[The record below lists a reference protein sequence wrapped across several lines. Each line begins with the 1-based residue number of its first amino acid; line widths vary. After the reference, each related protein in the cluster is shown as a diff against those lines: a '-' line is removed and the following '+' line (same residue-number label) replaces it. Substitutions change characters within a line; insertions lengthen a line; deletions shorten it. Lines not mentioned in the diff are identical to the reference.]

1 MAKTIDQIATGNL
14 PVLSKVLRFNKLL
27 VLSSH
32 NLSHRWVTN
41 RQLKLIH
48 NYDLH
53 CYQRKVLQILLMM
66 FVIENPFWFWCRTK
80 CWLLIFFTLFCLL
93 FLDPFH
99 IWATRQVQNYRL
111 FFSKLFWAFWLFFSL
126 LFVTTWIPFRCVLP
140 NNEWCH
146 LQNLKSV
153 KKCLNIIC
161 IKLEC

>member
-27 VLSSH
+27 VFSSL
-32 NLSHRWVTN
+32 NLSHRWLTN

-48 NYDLH
+48 NYDLS

-66 FVIENPFWFWCRTK
+66 FVLENPFWFWCRTK
-80 CWLLIFFTLFCLL
+80 CWLLIFFTGFFLFVISWSLSYL
-93 FLDPFH
+93 SDKAGAKLSSIFLQTF
-99 IWATRQVQNYRL
+99 
-111 FFSKLFWAFWLFFSL
+111 FWAFWLFFSL

-146 LQNLKSV
+146 LQNLR
-153 KKCLNIIC
+153 NF
-161 IKLEC
+161 

>member
-27 VLSSH
+27 VFSSL
-32 NLSHRWVTN
+32 NLSHRQLTN

-48 NYDLH
+48 NYDLS

-66 FVIENPFWFWCRTK
+66 FVVQNPFWFWCRTK
-80 CWLLIFFTLFCLL
+80 CWLLIFFTFFCLL

-111 FFSKLFWAFWLFFSL
+111 FFSKLFFEHFGCFSL
-126 LFVTTWIPFRCVLP
+126 SCLSPLEFLSDVYYPITSGVTCKISRALINV
-140 NNEWCH
+140 
-146 LQNLKSV
+146 
-153 KKCLNIIC
+153 
-161 IKLEC
+161 